1 MATAT
6 APTRHETPELPD
18 PALFW
23 RWVGRATR
31 PVVGWVLTG
40 VGALALLVG
49 YLGISREAIVAKQIP
64 YLISG
69 GIGGLA
75 LLIIGAVFLST
86 EDVCRDAARLDRL
99 ERMVEELHAALLV
112 AERPADVA
120 AAPGSREADPSESS
134 VGGTADAVIDAPGA
148 GVIVLPQGKSFHRV
162 ECAMVEDKPKATVVA
177 PERAT
182 ARGLVPCRLCEPQL
196 ARA

>member
-1 MATAT
+1 VAADHPEVTTVTNQEPRRMATHT
-6 APTRHETPELPD
+6 NDLPD

-40 VGALALLVG
+40 IGALALLIG

-75 LLIIGAVFLST
+75 LLIIGAVFLGT
-86 EDVCRDAARLDRL
+86 EDVRRDAARLDRL
-99 ERMVEELHAALLV
+99 ETMVEQLHAALLV
-112 AERPADVA
+112 ADPTTPPLTRDLTDSSERPGPGRADTA
-120 AAPGSREADPSESS
+120 ESAESS
-134 VGGTADAVIDAPGA
+134 VEGPTSANGT
-148 GVIVLPQGKSFHRV
+148 GVVVLPQGRSFHR
-162 ECAMVEDKPKATVVA
+162 AD
-177 PERAT
+177 
-182 ARGLVPCRLCEPQL
+182 
-196 ARA
+196 